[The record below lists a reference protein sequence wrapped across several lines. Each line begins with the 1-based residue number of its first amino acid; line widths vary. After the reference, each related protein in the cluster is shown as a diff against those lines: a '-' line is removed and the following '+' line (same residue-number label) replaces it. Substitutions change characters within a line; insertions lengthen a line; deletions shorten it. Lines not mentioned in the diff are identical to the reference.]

1 MQDLMMNFYNAL
13 INDPEIN
20 QYISKEN
27 IKFFDYPN
35 ANEIKDVVIVIDDLM
50 SPLPSDYAD
59 NDNLTYEFLYQ
70 IDVFVKQN
78 KKTNGRLLSNRLIL
92 RVQRILWEQ
101 FGFGEMSSNKPEYIK
116 DFNIYRQS
124 KTFNGKQY
132 YKEMEQ

>member
-20 QYISKEN
+20 QYVSKEN

-78 KKTNGRLLSNRLIL
+78 KNTNGRLLSNRLIL

>member
-1 MQDLMMNFYNAL
+1 MKDLMMTFYNAL
-13 INDPEIN
+13 INDPEIK
-20 QYISKEN
+20 QYVSKEN
-27 IKFFDYPN
+27 IKFYDYPN

-78 KKTNGRLLSNRLIL
+78 KNTNGRLLSSRLIL